1 MALKPQGNN
10 ILAGT
15 SLAIA
20 QIQSPDFV
28 EGVSGW
34 CIFQNGNAEFNSGT
48 FRGFIVGGSLFIYN
62 GTPGVGTLV
71 ASITSLTADPFG
83 NATEPGGFATYSGK
97 AYLQAHV
104 SSGLGAPAIEMVT
117 GVTSEADH
125 AAEYTFPNNVGL
137 VNEIIG
143 TFLIGPGSSFDG
155 LQAAVNLAS
164 SAADGS
170 ELAVGT
176 LGTILSG
183 IFTGTAIWN
192 KSGFATLSPGGG
204 TWQANGTQTDAT
216 SHPQTNIVTTSF
228 GNVSAA
234 WTIPA
239 SDAKVGTVYEVEMP
253 FTGVHE
259 GIQLN
264 VGVNFGGTFTNVAP
278 VSASWIT
285 TGHSYV
291 GSLRLKLTCT
301 ATGSSAG
308 AFNVDIDGTAG
319 DSGVAR
325 APATSLALNGHT
337 SLTAVNTTIAHAFA
351 VAVNWNSSNASQSLT
366 GLGSVYRRNG
376 Q

>member
-1 MALKPQGNN
+1 MSTPGGLSWQGGWDEPGV
-10 ILAGT
+10 L
-15 SLAIA
+15 SLVI
-20 QIQSPDFV
+20 IETGIP
-28 EGVSGW
+28 GSG
-34 CIFQNGNAEFNSGT
+34 
-48 FRGFIVGGSLFIYN
+48 LFLYN
-62 GTPGVGTLV
+62 GVPGPGTLL
-71 ASITSLTADPFG
+71 ASVTESTADPFG
-83 NATEPGGFATYSGK
+83 NTTQPGGFVVYDGA
-97 AYLQAHV
+97 AYIEMHV
-104 SSGLGAPAIEMVT
+104 NTGAGAPALEMVT
-117 GVTSEADH
+117 GVASEADH
-125 AAEYTFPNNVGL
+125 AALYTFPNDVGL

-155 LQAAVNLAS
+155 LQAAINLAS
-164 SAADGS
+164 SAANGS
-170 ELAVGT
+170 EIAVGT
-176 LGTILSG
+176 LGMI
-183 IFTGTAIWN
+183 
-192 KSGFATLSPGGG
+192 KSGVFTNWATWDTSGFQSISPGGG

-228 GNVSAA
+228 GNVTAA

-239 SDAKVGTVYEVEMP
+239 SDANVGTVYEVEMP

-264 VGVNFGGTFTNVAP
+264 VGINFAGTFTNVAP

-337 SLTAVNTTIAHAFA
+337 SLSSVNTTAAHAFA